1 VESPSPIDEHL
12 VDKVAERV
20 LRESLLL
27 KEGES
32 ITIETWN
39 NGLRFAL
46 RTLVHARRLGAI
58 PVLLFEDEGT
68 YVEGL
73 RGAPKAIVG
82 KMGRQEYA
90 LLSAT
95 DAYVFIPGPVLG
107 GSPKLS
113 REEVVAYTSYNSSW
127 YKAAKSARLRGARL
141 TFGYAGEEMAHVLRK
156 SLKDIVEHQLKA
168 SLVDF
173 RKIRQMGIKLARQ
186 MKRGAKVNIRAEDE
200 ALNFELGAEEEI
212 DDGIIDRRDVAAGNS
227 MTNIPPGYLVRE
239 ITKGTVS
246 GAIRL
251 HTLLP
256 RLGTSADIHLEFAR
270 SRLKTWRSEE
280 NQEWLDA
287 LVRTL
292 PEERR
297 TFSDIVVGLNPSLNY
312 GYAQDR
318 LVEGAITLF
327 GMFQG
332 TTRRGSLEVN
342 GRLLVD
348 EGKLVV

>member
-1 VESPSPIDEHL
+1 MPFDARL
-12 VDKVAERV
+12 VDQVAERV
-20 LRESLLL
+20 LRESLRI
-27 KEGES
+27 KEGEN
-32 ITIETWN
+32 ITIESWS
-39 NGLRFAL
+39 NGLHFAQ
-46 RTLVHARRLGAI
+46 RTLVHAREIGAI
-58 PVLLFEDEGT
+58 PVLLFEDEGS

-82 KMGRQEYA
+82 KMGKHEYA

-113 REEVVAYTSYNSSW
+113 REEVVASTRYNSSW
-127 YKAAKSARLRGARL
+127 YKAAKAARLRGARL
-141 TFGYAGEEMAHVLRK
+141 TFGYAGEEMARVLRK
-156 SLKDIVEHQLKA
+156 SLADIVEHQLKA

-173 RKIRQMGIKLARQ
+173 RKIRRMGMKLARQ
-186 MKRGAKVNIRAEDE
+186 MARGAKVTVRAEGE

-212 DDGIIDRRDVAAGNS
+212 DDGMVDRRDVAAGNS
-227 MTNIPPGYLVRE
+227 MTNIPPGYLARG
-239 ITKGTVS
+239 IAKGTVS
-246 GAIRL
+246 GAVRL
-251 HTLLP
+251 HAPLP
-256 RLGTSADIHLEFAR
+256 RLGTSADIRLEFAR
-270 SRLKTWRSEE
+270 GRLKTWRSDE

-287 LVRTL
+287 LVGTL

-297 TFSDIVVGLNPSLNY
+297 AFSDIVVGLNPALSY

-332 TTRRGSLEVN
+332 TTRKGSLELN
-342 GRLLVD
+342 GRLLVE